1 MSTIAVVQVS
11 RRRRRRGTA
20 RRLGVI
26 SWRESRCLRCGALP
40 YDRVTVANR
49 ESPQLPTDVRDLF
62 ARMPKAELHLHLD
75 GSLRPTT
82 ALELARQ
89 RGLDEGMDL
98 AAMRARLTAP
108 ERCLDQADLLRAFDL
123 PIAIMQ
129 DRDALARVTRE
140 LVEDVATDG
149 TRYVEIRWAP
159 ALHLVGGLDLR
170 GSISAVVE
178 GARSG
183 MAAVAA
189 AGTPVEVRLIAVAL
203 RSLPPDMSVAVAE
216 TAVHFVEAGLTGF
229 DLAGREQEFPD
240 PRPHLEAFEVARA
253 GGLGITIH
261 AGEWGGAAQ
270 VRHALIV
277 NPARIAHGAP
287 AAGDPGLIAELIAR
301 DVTLDLCP
309 TSNVQTQSVPSLAEH
324 PLARLAR
331 SGAPVTLST
340 DDRTVSDVTLI
351 REYERAYSVI
361 GLSATE
367 LWQINM
373 RALRVAFLQHD
384 EALRARLIAEFEAF
398 AESEPL
404 VADAG

>member
-1 MSTIAVVQVS
+1 
-11 RRRRRRGTA
+11 
-20 RRLGVI
+20 
-26 SWRESRCLRCGALP
+26 
-40 YDRVTVANR
+40 VTVANR
-49 ESPQLPTDVRDLF
+49 ESPQPSEELHGLF

-75 GSLRPTT
+75 GSLRPST

-89 RGLDEGMDL
+89 RGLDEGMDPG
-98 AAMRARLTAP
+98 AMRSRLTAP

-129 DRDALARVTRE
+129 DHEALARVTRE
-140 LVEDVATDG
+140 LVEDVAADG

-159 ALHLVGGLDLR
+159 ALHLLAGLDLR

-178 GARSG
+178 GAQSG
-183 MAAVAA
+183 SAAVSA

-203 RSLPPDMSVAVAE
+203 RSHPPDMSVAVAVA
-216 TAVHFVEAGLTGF
+216 AVDFVGAGLTGF

-261 AGEWGGAAQ
+261 AGESGGAAQ
-270 VRHALIV
+270 VRRALVV
-277 NPARIAHGAP
+277 NPSRIAHGAP
-287 AAGDPGLIAELIAR
+287 AAGDPALLAELIAR

-331 SGAPVTLST
+331 AGVPVTLST
-340 DDRTVSDVTLI
+340 DDRTVSDLTLV
-351 REYERAYSVI
+351 REYARAYSLI
-361 GLSATE
+361 GLSAAE

-373 RALRVAFLQHD
+373 HALRVAFLQHD
-384 EALRARLIAEFEAF
+384 EALRARLIGEFGAF
-398 AESEPL
+398 AAEEPL
-404 VADAG
+404 LAEGD